1 MSDYSRSP
9 LFDPDFINQAS
20 ARDPLADALSS
31 GELAPSI
38 VVADREGNDLAV
50 DGTLARDLLEMNY
63 AQLEQKYGREIAD
76 NQFDLQA
83 EFDRQRQ
90 VQTANRTNT
99 EVVRDTTL
107 GAVAGFMDLA
117 GGLTAA
123 GLSGAGAVDEYFDEE
138 NTGLGELGVAT
149 AQNTQRF
156 TDWIRSGQT
165 NELAERQ
172 ELSQI
177 EGQLDALDS
186 AAQYERDIAD
196 GDNDFIASLTQVGR
210 DVLDTGERV
219 LRDGPV
225 AADIIAQGVGSL
237 GPSAKLAGAASRFTT
252 GVATRAGATQGVQR
266 AAQTLGAATGVGVA
280 EASGSL
286 SDAISQVMEMD
297 HDTLL
302 TNSPHYRG
310 LIEEGMSP
318 EDARTQ
324 VASITG
330 RVAFARQLP
339 TAAAFGL
346 ISARFEAAPIGSF
359 AGAGFLGSLRQIGSQ
374 AIEEAAQGGS
384 GTLNVNAAIQGYA
397 DETRSLTEGV
407 GEQIA
412 TGAIAGAGMAGV
424 LSGPAG
430 VINTGRA
437 VGDFVSGDTPSDIL
451 AAAGRIGGDALDLTQ
466 RGVQRAS
473 EAAAPYVAPVVD
485 AARPVAQAVNERVVQ
500 PVSDVVTDLAEKPNT
515 RIQGE
520 VVVASEQLSALVQTA
535 EATDTSV
542 DVLRAPR
549 TASVPQS
556 FSDYVSEGDTLVDT
570 VSGIAKSLA
579 FGKSKANTLPESDV
593 IFAYDN
599 FQQLKN
605 STDKLPESLKAAAED
620 VLRSPDF
627 KRLQRR
633 MSKIDLN
640 QSQTNETEVNAQ
652 TMADTVGVA
661 RNNPTNVNPEF
672 VQKILKHSDRND
684 LSDEDVRLL
693 EAASSIAQAVNNHK
707 GEKVQISKD
716 NVVALSQK
724 PAYKA
729 NPSKLPQ
736 PLSEEG
742 VSRSIQVGGFTD
754 KRGNKLRSVNDF
766 AADIFKGGQNPDG
779 DFTYVND
786 EGYSVSSV
794 TVANQFSKFV
804 THMKNKVEALNTSFD
819 LNENGKGPS
828 IGFDSLV
835 RGEKIIKAGQAGA
848 ASPVAYHRNSP
859 KSVAFARNVFNDALV
874 ATEVYNTLVDT
885 FPEMFPGGKLELP
898 TLKLEGQDNTTAVEE
913 EASPE
918 AGASDEQTQTTEDTV
933 SEDIQD
939 DPQTEDAVVGSDDDA
954 VDDLND
960 VNVQSDDQLTG
971 VSETFSNTFTPSGKE
986 VEFSDTDSLIG
997 LVENQEYQKF
1007 VRLMVKPV
1015 MKAVNKR
1022 LTSITVSKKDTRT
1035 LQEVATSGDTETMG
1049 YQRFKALN
1057 AVNPETGQYQDQLL
1071 SMATVAVLDWMTGA
1085 RAPDAS
1091 RLDETLDDLGLNYND
1106 LSREELFDI
1115 ANGVSIRQV
1124 SEALGKQVVR
1134 LWNVEVNQDAP
1145 IEDIRGISEGLIKE
1159 VLTVLGEGGKLIE
1172 IKTIPVR
1179 LEDGRMG
1186 STETINVSKMRD
1198 IQKRIGLNGQNAVQ
1212 KLLLPEINENP
1223 SFGEKLTHVDQ
1234 TQSRGDVPLSKNE
1247 KDALRAIQNTPHYV
1261 SEGVVGFVEAIGFE
1275 GLSRILGYVDMD
1287 TFRGNDVISRSVEGK
1302 NLSIERDF
1310 EDALS
1315 VAQNARD
1322 MGEKTPVYYP
1332 VGISKVGRHQMK
1344 GINPQNNK
1352 ILRGMV
1358 TPTFSTLDMTN
1369 QEDHDAFWL
1378 TVAQASGLNKVEN
1391 ESHKEILKTVQTEFF
1406 TKYGEAVDVALEWV
1420 KTGELNTQEFVDAMG
1435 TADMAEITSVIAV
1448 AQLQFAKE
1456 NGTETSFE
1464 TSLSFELDG
1473 KTDGPANMMSNFGQ
1487 GLLTKQDM
1495 SNFNRVGYFLGR
1507 KAATLNQYFSAGN
1520 SDLYEVT
1527 SKTADRVMFSK
1538 ANTAKNKSD
1547 RELLLAASRF
1557 AAHFGDFKIN
1567 QEDGQITM
1575 TRNTSKNPMTKTVY
1589 GSGVRGVGV
1598 GIAHDMMLN
1607 FYKAFV
1613 DGPSVDEYPGY
1624 GQLRDDI
1631 KVLFGDDLPD
1641 NFNTAEMAFGGD
1653 SVKRFEEIITK
1664 TLGDII
1670 AGAAKDTIGSKITN
1684 VNGTLVLM
1692 SNIQS
1697 EYLIR
1702 KFDEE
1707 LAALAEQRAQEGKI
1721 GRNNKGEP
1729 IVRQLSQR
1737 DYNRLVKKMSVM
1749 APLYSKESGQTL
1761 AVGSFSPQ
1769 TSNFVLSSNLSEK
1782 MRQKGTLVRP
1792 DEAGVKVVPYV
1803 TISTDAMMM
1812 NRIYGA
1818 ENAPTDTIPVF
1829 DGIDMPVSRVK
1840 EYAGQINQAVLANWD
1855 EDILGMIKTDFDSFL
1870 RHVGSDPLLD
1880 EALSAALEKAENS
1893 TVTAKTVQEVAEAL
1907 DTIHKKNQ
1915 ARKRAFKRIPVS
1927 VDHMGGSDSSYG
1939 RGGNLEEMDRAKINA
1954 LIQEELDKQETPVL
1968 KPSEE
1973 YTELGV
1979 STGEATLE
1987 AVMRETK
1994 SNIIRQTL
2002 RAIKNKLPADL
2013 KMVTGSLAQLNEYR
2027 KENFKSDGQILT
2039 GAGNFDQNNNAIF
2052 LAKNGE
2058 ETLVHELVHAATHEQ
2073 IKAHYNGETNTAVE
2087 RLETLMD
2094 EFMGLDFS
2102 NSSKEVRDAVNAT
2115 RAEILETQIDSKA
2128 DAVSEFVAWSLTN
2141 EQLAKTLKETR
2152 TGIVAT
2158 FSKKVLQL
2166 IKKLMGGVPTDM
2178 FSNIVF
2184 NVKLLDSSVPVPPV
2198 DNGGDN
2204 NGNGGGNDDDGV
2216 TPPARKYTNF
2226 WIDLVRQRLEE
2237 NKVPG
2242 LVKGKSQRARTKQ
2255 TLRYQTSAQDAVDKL
2270 DFGGFSL
2277 SEYEKQTFKAI
2288 HMVLAAEMR
2297 LDTKS
2302 MLAMKKSFDFVTDNL
2317 TPEMFGPNNA
2327 QDRYSTVM
2335 DLFGATKNDEGVS
2348 DAIAVLLALS
2358 QTSRGFRRALDQ
2370 LPTPE
2375 NQNQETA
2382 GLNEFL
2388 AISTQ
2393 FMMRKAVGS
2402 VELAGQ
2408 EVKDVLDQL
2417 AENIIIQDQEKEYS
2431 LLRNVMTSLDKADAV
2446 TSGIMSE
2453 VAERTANLN
2462 EDVQASNR
2470 AGLTKFVSGSVA
2482 FATSFLDTKRSA
2494 IAADAVKT
2502 VTHMGQTLDNF
2513 VPVREFVAEVIGTD
2527 ETNKETVALLD
2538 RTNKA
2543 VSGVRQAFREDLPV
2557 ILQDA
2562 FVTPPTA
2569 EQWNILHKVLGKGD
2583 FSALFDLSN
2592 ADASMDLI
2600 TKTGLLNRKVQQAE
2614 KTITSNFG
2622 KDVADT
2628 ILEKSQQLAEFM
2640 NGNGAGHQLWRNA
2653 HAINK
2658 LAGAYDEAMT
2668 VEIDRLVSLYALQ
2681 GLTDQEADTVAEMYA
2696 NDADG
2701 VKNLIVY
2708 MQGLNLEEDSKV
2720 ITEDAR
2726 MNGYK
2731 GFIPNHPKQG
2741 TRLVI
2746 QDDSR
2751 QEELERMGFVRV
2763 GSYTAE
2769 VEFSS
2774 TKRGY
2779 YFSTTKQG
2787 GGYSQGVLQ
2796 NVHDTYRGVDA
2807 TTGLTINGMASGILS
2822 VDAMGDATDS
2832 LNKAGRVRNVKEVL
2846 MPVYSDQGLVA
2857 YYERALNPD
2866 MVEEYLQP
2874 QGNLA
2879 LMLGSW
2885 AGRQVEEKFA
2895 QRYNNELIDQL
2906 KDVYDNREVGSDGL
2920 FVDLSASDLKD
2931 RIYADTWRTIPAQTK
2946 SYILQV
2952 FGDEGFPV
2960 RKDMINVALGY
2971 REASVLDVWTG
2982 KTRMPEA
2989 VTTTVRALANMTIGR
3004 YDEGNFTVKG
3014 LAAGEDGIQA
3024 VISAVKDNIVVR
3036 SLVVLY
3042 MNLQANVIQLTN
3054 RGVGPKAIIRGY
3066 RDKFQEIE
3074 TYNENEKKLIR
3085 LDTQIR
3091 LAANDKNRV
3100 AILET
3105 QRQAIYD
3112 ENARMSIAPL
3122 ISAGAY
3128 KNISEGI
3135 TDLDVELTSGRVG
3148 DWLENQVGKLPSG
3161 LSTVVK
3167 YGIVAKDTALYK
3179 GANKAVQYGDF
3190 LAKAVMYDHLFE
3202 NGATH
3207 DEAIAKIN
3215 EEYVNFSTL
3224 PGRTRS
3230 YLESMGLT
3238 WFLTFKIRI
3247 MKIALQMMRE
3257 NPVRSLL
3264 IANTVGDLG
3273 SPVADNLA
3281 SVVAQDRLDYSLG
3294 WDMLFGSPELNPWV
3308 NMVDW
3313 ASE

>member
-1 MSDYSRSP
+1 MTDYSRSP
-9 LFDPDFINQAS
+9 LFDNDFINEAS
-20 ARDPLADALSS
+20 AGNPLADALTS

-38 VVADREGNDLAV
+38 AVAAREGNGLA
-50 DGTLARDLLEMNY
+50 DNEMARDLLEMNY
-63 AQLEQKYGREIAD
+63 AQLESKYGREVAD
-76 NQFDLQA
+76 NRYDLQL
-83 EFDRQRQ
+83 EIDEQIRT
-90 VQTANRTNT
+90 QTADRTNT
-99 EVVRDTTL
+99 EVVRDTAL
-107 GAVAGFMDLA
+107 GATAGFVDLA
-117 GGLTAA
+117 GGLTA
-123 GLSGAGAVDEYFDEE
+123 GVLSGAGAVDEYFDEE

-149 AQNTQRF
+149 AQTTARV
-156 TDWIRSGQT
+156 TDWIRSGQSDK
-165 NELAERQ
+165 LAARQ

-186 AAQYERDIAD
+186 QVQYERDIAD
-196 GDNDFIASLTQVGR
+196 GDSEFIASISQIGR
-210 DVLDTGERV
+210 DVLNAGDRIMS
-219 LRDGPV
+219 DGAV
-225 AADIIAQGVGSL
+225 AGDIIAQGIGSL
-237 GPSAKLAGAASRFTT
+237 GPSAKLAGAASRFAT
-252 GVATRAGATQGVQR
+252 GVAARAGANQGVQR

-286 SDAISQVMEMD
+286 SDAINQVMEMD
-297 HDTLL
+297 HDTLAA
-302 TNSPHYRG
+302 NSPHYRG
-310 LIEEGMSP
+310 LIEEGLSP
-318 EDARTQ
+318 EEARTQ

-384 GTLNVNAAIQGYA
+384 GTLNVNAAIQDYA
-397 DETRSLTEGV
+397 DDTRSLTEGV

-424 LSGPAG
+424 LSGPAA
-430 VINTGRA
+430 VVNTGRA
-437 VGDFVSGDTPSDIL
+437 ATDFLTGDTPSDIL

-485 AARPVAQAVNERVVQ
+485 AARPAAQALNERVIQ
-500 PVSDVVTDLAEKPNT
+500 PAADVVTDLADKPNT

-520 VVVASEQLSALVQTA
+520 IVVASENLSALVQTA
-535 EATDTSV
+535 EATDTTV
-542 DVLRAPR
+542 EALR
-549 TASVPQS
+549 TARTGAVPAS
-556 FSDYVSEGDTLVDT
+556 FSDYVSEGGTLVET

-579 FGKSKANTLPESDV
+579 FGKSKVNSLPESDV

-605 STDKLPESLKAAAED
+605 SSDGLPQAMKEAAQE

-633 MSKIDLN
+633 MNKIDLN
-640 QSQTNETEVNAQ
+640 QTQTNETEVDAQ
-652 TMADTVGVA
+652 SMADTVGVA

-672 VQKILKHSDRND
+672 VQKILKHSDRSD
-684 LSDEDVRLL
+684 LSEQDIRLL
-693 EAASSIAQAVNNHK
+693 EAASQIAQAVNNHK

-828 IGFDSLV
+828 VGFDSLV
-835 RGEKIIKAGQAGA
+835 RGEKIIKAGEAGA

-859 KSVAFARNVFNDALV
+859 KSVAFARNVYNDALV

-885 FPEMFPGGKLELP
+885 FPEMFPGGKLEVP
-898 TLKLEGQDNTTAVEE
+898 VLKTEGQENTQDNTAAVEE

-918 AGASDEQTQTTEDTV
+918 AGASDEQTQNTEEST
-933 SEDIQD
+933 QD
-939 DPQTEDAVVGSDDDA
+939 EAETEIA
-954 VDDLND
+954 VDDSND
-960 VNVQSDDQLTG
+960 DATPDLDSVDTSVDAELTG
-971 VSETFSNTFTPSGKE
+971 VSEVFKNTFTPSGKE
-986 VEFSDTDSLIG
+986 VEFSDGDTLIQ

-1007 VRLMVKPV
+1007 ARLLLKPV
-1015 MKAVNKR
+1015 MKGVNKR
-1022 LTSITVSKKDTRT
+1022 LSSITVSKKDTRT
-1035 LQEVATSGDTETMG
+1035 LKEVVQSGDTETMG
-1049 YQRFKALN
+1049 FQRFKALN
-1057 AVNPETGQYQDQLL
+1057 AVNPETGAYDERLL
-1071 SMATVAVLDWMTGA
+1071 SITTAAVIDWMTGA

-1091 RLDETLDDLGLNYND
+1091 RLDDTLDDLNLNFND
-1106 LSREELFDI
+1106 LSREQLFDI

-1124 SEALGKQVVR
+1124 SESLGKQITR

-1145 IEDIRGISEGLIKE
+1145 IEDIRGMTEGLVKE
-1159 VLTVLGEGGKLIE
+1159 VLTVLGESGKLIE

-1179 LEDGRMG
+1179 LDDGKMG

-1198 IQKRIGLNGQNAVQ
+1198 IQKRIGLTGQNAIQ
-1212 KLLLPEINENP
+1212 KLMIPENVELP

-1247 KDALRAIQNTPHYV
+1247 KDALRAIQNTAHYV
-1261 SEGVVGFVEAIGFE
+1261 SEGVTGFVESLGFD
-1275 GLSRILGYVDMD
+1275 GLSNILGYVDME

-1302 NLSIERDF
+1302 NLSIEQDF
-1310 EDALS
+1310 DNAMQ
-1315 VAQNARD
+1315 VVQNARSV
-1322 MGEKTPVYYP
+1322 GEKTPIYYP

-1352 ILRGMV
+1352 ILRAMA

-1369 QEDHDAFWL
+1369 QEDHNAFWL

-1420 KTGELNTQEFVDAMG
+1420 KTGEVNSQEFSDAMG
-1435 TADMAEITSVIAV
+1435 QADMAEIAAVIAV

-1456 NGTETSFE
+1456 NGSETEFE

-1487 GLLTKQDM
+1487 GLLTEQDM

-1527 SKTADRVMFSK
+1527 SKNADRVMFSK
-1538 ANTAKNKSD
+1538 ANVAKNKSD
-1547 RELLLAASRF
+1547 RELLMAASRF

-1567 QEDGQITM
+1567 EEDGQITM

-1613 DGPSVDEYPGY
+1613 DGPSVDDYPGY
-1624 GQLRDDI
+1624 GQLRDDV
-1631 KVLFGDDLPD
+1631 KVLFGDDLPAD
-1641 NFNTAEMAFGGD
+1641 FNTAEMAFGDD
-1653 SVKRFEEIITK
+1653 SVKRFEDIVTK

-1684 VNGTLVLM
+1684 VNDTLVLM

-1697 EYLIR
+1697 EYLTR

-1707 LAALAEQRAQEGKI
+1707 LAALAEQRAKEGKI
-1721 GRNNKGEP
+1721 GRNKKGEP

-1769 TSNFVLSSNLSEK
+1769 TSDFVLSSNLSEK

-1792 DEAGVKVVPYV
+1792 DEAGVKVIPYV

-1812 NRIYGA
+1812 NRIYGDDD
-1818 ENAPTDTIPVF
+1818 APTDTIPVF
-1829 DGIDMPVSRVK
+1829 DGIDMPVSKVK
-1840 EYAGQINQAVLANWD
+1840 TYAGQINQAVLANWD
-1855 EDILGMIKTDFDSFL
+1855 EDILGMIKDDFNSFL
-1870 RHVGSDPLLD
+1870 RHVGSDALLND
-1880 EALSAALEKAENS
+1880 ALAAALEKAENS
-1893 TVTAKTVQEVAEAL
+1893 TAKVKTIADLTDAL
-1907 DTIHKKNQ
+1907 ETIHKKNI
-1915 ARKRAFKRIPVS
+1915 ARKRAFKRIPVA
-1927 VDHMGGSDSSYG
+1927 VDHMGGSETSFG
-1939 RGGNLEEMDRAKINA
+1939 RGGNLEEVDRAGINA

-1968 KPSEE
+1968 KASEE

-1979 STGEATLE
+1979 STGSGMLE
-1987 AVMRETK
+1987 ALMKETK
-1994 SNIIRQTL
+1994 SNTIRQTL

-2013 KMVTGSLAQLNEYR
+2013 KVVTGSLAQLNEYR
-2027 KENFKSDGQILT
+2027 RENFKSDGQVLS
-2039 GAGNFDQNNNAIF
+2039 GAGNYDQNNNAMFI
-2052 LAKNGE
+2052 AKDGE
-2058 ETLVHELVHAATHEQ
+2058 ETLAHELVHASTHEQ
-2073 IKAHYNGETNTAVE
+2073 IVAHYNGEPNTAVE
-2087 RLETLMD
+2087 RLEFLMD

-2115 RAEILETQIDSKA
+2115 RQAILETQVDAKA

-2141 EQLAKTLKETR
+2141 EQLSKTLKETR

-2158 FSKKVLQL
+2158 FTKKVLQL
-2166 IKKLMGGVPTDM
+2166 VKKLMGGVPNDM
-2178 FSNIVF
+2178 FNNIVF
-2184 NVKLLDSSVPVPPV
+2184 NVKLLETPPPVPPV
-2198 DNGGDN
+2198 EDNNGGGDNGGSD
-2204 NGNGGGNDDDGV
+2204 GNDDGV

-2237 NKVPG
+2237 NKTPG
-2242 LVKGKSQRARTKQ
+2242 NIRGKSQRARTKQ
-2255 TLRYQTSAQDAVDKL
+2255 TLRYQTAAQDAVDTL
-2270 DFGGFSL
+2270 SFGGFSL
-2277 SEYEKQTFKAI
+2277 NEYEQQTFKAI

-2375 NQNQETA
+2375 GQNQETA

-2431 LLRNVMTSLDKADAV
+2431 LLRGAMKSLDKMDEL
-2446 TSGIMSE
+2446 TSGAMSQI
-2453 VAERTANLN
+2453 AERTAEANQEL
-2462 EDVQASNR
+2462 QASDR
-2470 AGLTKFVSGSVA
+2470 SDLTKFVGNSVS
-2482 FATSFLDTKRSA
+2482 FATAFLDSDRAA
-2494 IAADAVKT
+2494 IATDAVKT
-2502 VTHMGQTLDNF
+2502 VTHMGQAMDNF
-2513 VPVREFVAEVIGTD
+2513 VPVREFIAEVIGTD
-2527 ETNKETVALLD
+2527 ETNKDTVALLD

-2557 ILQDA
+2557 ILQNA
-2562 FVTPPTA
+2562 FETAPTA
-2569 EQWNILHKVLGKGD
+2569 EQWKTLHKVFGKGD
-2583 FSALFDLSN
+2583 FSVLFDLDN
-2592 ADASMDLI
+2592 ADATMGLI
-2600 TKTGLLNRKVQQAE
+2600 TKPGLLSRKIQQSE
-2614 KTITSNFG
+2614 KSIKANFG
-2622 KDVADT
+2622 SDVADT

-2653 HAINK
+2653 FAINK
-2658 LAGAYDEAMT
+2658 LAGAYDESMT
-2668 VEIDRLVSLYALQ
+2668 GEIDRLVSLYALE
-2681 GLTDQEADTVAEMYA
+2681 GMTNDEADAITEMYE
-2696 NDADG
+2696 NDPEG
-2701 VKNLIVY
+2701 VMNLLVY
-2708 MQGLNLEEDSKV
+2708 MQGLNMEEDLKV
-2720 ITEDAR
+2720 VTEDAR

-2769 VEFSS
+2769 AEFSS
-2774 TKRGY
+2774 TRRGY

-2787 GGYSQGVLQ
+2787 GAYSQGVLQ
-2796 NVHDTYRGVDA
+2796 NVHDTFRGVDA
-2807 TTGLTINGMASGILS
+2807 TTGLTINGMASGI
-2822 VDAMGDATDS
+2822 VDVNSMGDATDS
-2832 LNKAGRVRNVKEVL
+2832 LNRTGRVRNTKEVL
-2846 MPVYSDQGLVA
+2846 MPVYDDQGLVA

-2866 MVEEYLQP
+2866 MVEKYLQP
-2874 QGNLA
+2874 SDNLA

-2895 QRYNNELIDQL
+2895 QQYNNELIDQL
-2906 KDVYDNREVGSDGL
+2906 KGIWDNREVGTDGL
-2920 FVDLSASDLKD
+2920 FIDLSASDLKD
-2931 RIYADTWRTIPAQTK
+2931 AVYKDTWNTIPAQTK
-2946 SYILQV
+2946 SYILSQ
-2952 FGDEGFPV
+2952 FGEEGFPV
-2960 RKDMINVALGY
+2960 RKDMINLSLGY
-2971 REASVLDVWTG
+2971 REASVLDIWTG

-2989 VTTTVRALANMTIGR
+2989 LRTTMKALTNLTIGQ

-3024 VISAVKDNIVVR
+3024 VVSAAKDNIVVR

-3091 LAANDKNRV
+3091 LAAGDKNRQS
-3100 AILET
+3100 ILET

-3112 ENARMSIAPL
+3112 ENSRMSIAPL
-3122 ISAGAY
+3122 IVAGAY

-3135 TDLDVELTSGRVG
+3135 TDLDVELTSGRIG
-3148 DWLENQVGKLPSG
+3148 DWMENQVSKLPSG
-3161 LSTVVK
+3161 VSTAVK

-3190 LAKAVMYDHLFE
+3190 LAKAVMYDHLVE
-3202 NGATH
+3202 SGLTH
-3207 DEAIAKIN
+3207 DEAITKIN
-3215 EEYVNFSTL
+3215 EEYVNFSVL
-3224 PGRTRS
+3224 PGRARS
-3230 YLESMGLT
+3230 YMESMGIT

-3264 IANTVGDLG
+3264 VANTVGDLG

-3281 SVVAQDRLDYSLG
+3281 SVIAQDRLDYSLG